1 MSKTWKPQLA
11 PEQMNYCWI
20 TVNFAASDIMLHDAA
35 GRMAAER
42 RQSRSQFIR
51 SLIEAEL
58 AREAAGEAS
67 DG

>member
-1 MSKTWKPQLA
+1 MPPLREATTGH
-11 PEQMNYCWI
+11 CWI
-20 TVNFAASDIMLHDAA
+20 TVNFPPQDSMLHDAA

-51 SLIEAEL
+51 SLIAAEL
-58 AREAAGEAS
+58 AREAVGEAS